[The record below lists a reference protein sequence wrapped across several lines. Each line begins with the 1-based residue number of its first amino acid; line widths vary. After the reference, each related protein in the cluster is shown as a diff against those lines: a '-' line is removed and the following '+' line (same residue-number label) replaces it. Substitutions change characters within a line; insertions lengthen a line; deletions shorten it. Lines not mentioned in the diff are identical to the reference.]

1 MIEDTI
7 LSMVS
12 SVYAVYIVYDV
23 YAVYAL
29 YSVYSV
35 YGVSVHTIFM
45 RWYTETEPIYVTIK
59 WSSIA
64 WYQSISFN

>member
-1 MIEDTI
+1 MYIVFIDAVYTDCVYAVYRATIEGTI

-12 SVYAVYIVYDV
+12 SVYAVYSV
-23 YAVYAL
+23 

-45 RWYTETEPIYVTIK
+45 R
-59 WSSIA
+59 
-64 WYQSISFN
+64 